1 MFTDQECINMLK
13 IDIKLFDD
21 RFNTQKRYNLK
32 DEDFYPFFCGYFK
45 VDLEFVISQMESKIN
60 K

>member
-13 IDIKLFDD
+13 RSLKLLEE
-21 RFNTQKRYNLK
+21 RTKTQKAFNLQD
-32 DEDFYPFFCGYFK
+32 DEFYPFMCGYFK
-45 VDLEFVISQMESKIN
+45 GDLEFVISQLETKIN

>member
-13 IDIKLFDD
+13 RSINLLENRTK
-21 RFNTQKRYNLK
+21 TQKAFKLS
-32 DEDFYPFFCGYFK
+32 DEDFYPFMCGYLK
-45 VDLEFVISQMESKIN
+45 GDIEFVISQLEIKIN